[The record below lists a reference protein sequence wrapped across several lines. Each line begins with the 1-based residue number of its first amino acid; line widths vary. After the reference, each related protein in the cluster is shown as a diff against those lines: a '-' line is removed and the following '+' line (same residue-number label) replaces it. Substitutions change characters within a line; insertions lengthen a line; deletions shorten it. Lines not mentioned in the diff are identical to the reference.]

1 MRNDKKGKRKKSDKP
16 EFGLIWKI
24 LLAINIF
31 VVALYLTASYIGYVD
46 PKSASYLA
54 LMPMA
59 YPLFLAATVPTLLFW
74 VVRHRRLMLI
84 TICSW
89 LATIPQICTFVPVHF
104 NDIEEAQSEKGS
116 YTLMTYNTLGFAG
129 EEETKSA
136 IIDEIMEKNAD
147 FVCIQEGT
155 TIDALRN
162 RHADPDR
169 IARLCARY
177 PYVHFSN
184 HRYTVGFFSKRPTG
198 IITEKSIGDYFYVE
212 AYKTSGLGGD
222 IYIINTHMES
232 IGLTNDDKQL
242 YMDLTQTGTNKQT
255 LKGVRSHL
263 LNKLLK
269 ADRQRA
275 EQARLIKSIA
285 DSLRTASPHTPL
297 FICGDFNDPPY
308 TYSYLTAKGNYS
320 DAYTDAGLGY
330 AHTYNRNRFYFRIDN
345 IFYYDRQVKVTACR
359 VGASKASDHHSVTA
373 VFSNHNK

>member
-1 MRNDKKGKRKKSDKP
+1 MKNVKKGKRKKSDKP
-16 EFGLIWKI
+16 QFGLISKI
-24 LLAINIF
+24 LLTINIL
-31 VVALYLTASYIGYVD
+31 VVVLYLTACYIGYVD
-46 PKSASYLA
+46 PNSASYLA

-59 YPLFLAATVPTLLFW
+59 YPLFLIATIPTLLFW
-74 VVRHRRLMLI
+74 VVKHRRLMLI
-84 TICSW
+84 TVCSW
-89 LATIPQICTFVPVHF
+89 LATIPQICTFMPIHF
-104 NDIEEAQSEKGS
+104 NDIEQEQSEKGS
-116 YTLMTYNTLGFAG
+116 YTLTTYNTLGFAG
-129 EEETKSA
+129 DKETKNA
-136 IIDEIMEKNAD
+136 IIDEILEKNAD

-155 TIDALRN
+155 TIDDLRYW
-162 RHADPDR
+162 HTDPDR

-184 HRYTVGFFSKRPTG
+184 KNHTLGCFSKRPIG
-198 IITEKSIGDYFYVE
+198 IIMEQSIGNYFYVE
-212 AYKTSGLGGD
+212 AYKTSGLGGE

-232 IGLTNDDKQL
+232 IGLTVDDKRL
-242 YMDLTQTGTNKQT
+242 YMDLTQTAKKET

-275 EQARLIKSIA
+275 VQARLIKSIA

-320 DAYTDAGLGY
+320 DAYTDAGVGY

-345 IFYYDRQVKVTACR
+345 IFYDDRLVEAEACR
-359 VGASKASDHHSVTA
+359 VGTSKASDHHSVTA
-373 VFSNHNK
+373 IFNNHNK

>member
-1 MRNDKKGKRKKSDKP
+1 MKNVKKGKRKKSDKP
-16 EFGLIWKI
+16 QFGLISKI
-24 LLAINIF
+24 LLTINIL
-31 VVALYLTASYIGYVD
+31 VVVLYLTACYIGYVD
-46 PKSASYLA
+46 PNSASYLA

-59 YPLFLAATVPTLLFW
+59 YPLFLVATIPTLLFW
-74 VVRHRRLMLI
+74 VVKHRRLMLI
-84 TICSW
+84 TVCSW
-89 LATIPQICTFVPVHF
+89 LATIPQICTFMPIHF
-104 NDIEEAQSEKGS
+104 NDIEQAQSEKGS
-116 YTLMTYNTLGFAG
+116 YTLTTYNTLGFAG
-129 EEETKSA
+129 DKETKNA
-136 IIDEIMEKNAD
+136 IIDEILEKNAD

-155 TIDALRN
+155 TIDDLRYW
-162 RHADPDR
+162 HTDPDR

-184 HRYTVGFFSKRPTG
+184 KNHTLGCFSKRPIG
-198 IITEKSIGDYFYVE
+198 IIMEQSIGNYFYVE
-212 AYKTSGLGGD
+212 AYKTSGLGGE

-232 IGLTNDDKQL
+232 IGLTVDDKRL
-242 YMDLTQTGTNKQT
+242 YMDLTQTAKKET

-275 EQARLIKSIA
+275 VQARLIKSIA

-320 DAYTDAGLGY
+320 DAYTDAGVGY

-345 IFYYDRQVKVTACR
+345 IFYDDRLVEAEACR
-359 VGASKASDHHSVTA
+359 VGTSKASDHHSVTA
-373 VFSNHNK
+373 IFNNHNK

>member
-1 MRNDKKGKRKKSDKP
+1 MKNVKKGKRKKSDKP
-16 EFGLIWKI
+16 QFGLISKI
-24 LLAINIF
+24 LLTINIL
-31 VVALYLTASYIGYVD
+31 VVVLYLTACYIGYVD
-46 PKSASYLA
+46 PNSASYLA

-59 YPLFLAATVPTLLFW
+59 YPLFFVATIPTLLFW
-74 VVRHRRLMLI
+74 VVKHRRLMLI
-84 TICSW
+84 TVCSW
-89 LATIPQICTFVPVHF
+89 LATIPQICTFMPIHF
-104 NDIEEAQSEKGS
+104 NDIEQAQSEKGS
-116 YTLMTYNTLGFAG
+116 YTLTTYNTYGFAG
-129 EEETKSA
+129 DKETKNA
-136 IIDEIMEKNAD
+136 IIDEILEKNAD

-155 TIDALRN
+155 TIEDLRYW
-162 RHADPDR
+162 HTDPDR

-184 HRYTVGFFSKRPTG
+184 KNHTLGCFSKRPIG
-198 IITEKSIGDYFYVE
+198 IIMEQSIGNYFYVE
-212 AYKTSGLGGD
+212 AYKTSGLGGE

-232 IGLTNDDKQL
+232 IGLTVDDKRL
-242 YMDLTQTGTNKQT
+242 YMDLTQTAKKET

-275 EQARLIKSIA
+275 VQARLIKSIA

-320 DAYTDAGLGY
+320 DAYTDAGVGY

-345 IFYYDRQVKVTACR
+345 IFYDDRLVEAKACR
-359 VGASKASDHHSVTA
+359 VGTSKASDHHSVTA
-373 VFSNHNK
+373 IFNNHNK

>member
-1 MRNDKKGKRKKSDKP
+1 MKNVKKGKLKKSDKP
-16 EFGLIWKI
+16 QFGLISKI
-24 LLAINIF
+24 LLTINIL
-31 VVALYLTASYIGYVD
+31 VVALYLTACYIGYVD
-46 PKSASYLA
+46 PNSASYLA

-59 YPLFLAATVPTLLFW
+59 YPLFLVATIPTLLFW
-74 VVRHRRLMLI
+74 VVKHRRLMLI
-84 TICSW
+84 TVCSW
-89 LATIPQICTFVPVHF
+89 LATIPQICTFMPIHF
-104 NDIEEAQSEKGS
+104 NDIEQAQSEKGS
-116 YTLMTYNTLGFAG
+116 YTLTTYNTLGFAG
-129 EEETKSA
+129 DKETKNA
-136 IIDEIMEKNAD
+136 IIDEILEKNAD

-155 TIDALRN
+155 TIEDLRYW
-162 RHADPDR
+162 HTDPDR

-184 HRYTVGFFSKRPTG
+184 KNHTLGCFSKRPIG
-198 IITEKSIGDYFYVE
+198 IIMEQSLGNYFYVE

-232 IGLTNDDKQL
+232 IGLTVDDKRL
-242 YMDLTQTGTNKQT
+242 YMDLTQTAKKET

-263 LNKLLK
+263 LNKLLR

-275 EQARLIKSIA
+275 VQARLIKSIA

-320 DAYTDAGLGY
+320 DAYTDAGVGY

-345 IFYYDRQVKVTACR
+345 IFYDDRLVEAEACR
-359 VGASKASDHHSVTA
+359 VGTSKASDHHSVTA
-373 VFSNHNK
+373 IFNNHNK

>member
-1 MRNDKKGKRKKSDKP
+1 MKNVKKGKRKKSDKP
-16 EFGLIWKI
+16 QFGLISKI
-24 LLAINIF
+24 LLTINIL
-31 VVALYLTASYIGYVD
+31 VVVLYLTACYIGYVD
-46 PKSASYLA
+46 PNSASYLA

-59 YPLFLAATVPTLLFW
+59 YPLFLIATIPTLLFW
-74 VVRHRRLMLI
+74 VVKHRRLMLI
-84 TICSW
+84 TVCSW
-89 LATIPQICTFVPVHF
+89 LATIPQICTFMPIHF
-104 NDIEEAQSEKGS
+104 NDIEQAQSEKGS
-116 YTLMTYNTLGFAG
+116 YTLTTYNTLGFAG
-129 EEETKSA
+129 DKETKNA
-136 IIDEIMEKNAD
+136 IIDEILEKNAD

-155 TIDALRN
+155 TIEDLRYW
-162 RHADPDR
+162 HTDPDR

-184 HRYTVGFFSKRPTG
+184 KNHTLGCFSKRPIG
-198 IITEKSIGDYFYVE
+198 IIMEQSIGNYFYVE
-212 AYKTSGLGGD
+212 AYKTSGLGGE

-232 IGLTNDDKQL
+232 IGLTVDDKRL
-242 YMDLTQTGTNKQT
+242 YMDLTQTAKKET

-275 EQARLIKSIA
+275 VQARLIKSIA

-320 DAYTDAGLGY
+320 DAYTDAGVGY

-345 IFYYDRQVKVTACR
+345 IFYDDRLVEAEACR
-359 VGASKASDHHSVTA
+359 VGTSKASDHHSVTA
-373 VFSNHNK
+373 IFNNHNK

>member
-1 MRNDKKGKRKKSDKP
+1 MKNVKKGKRKKSDKP
-16 EFGLIWKI
+16 QFGLISKI
-24 LLAINIF
+24 LLTINIL
-31 VVALYLTASYIGYVD
+31 VVVLYLTACYIGYVD
-46 PKSASYLA
+46 PDSASYLA

-59 YPLFLAATVPTLLFW
+59 YPLFLIATIPTLLFW
-74 VVRHRRLMLI
+74 VVKHRRLMLI
-84 TICSW
+84 TVCSW
-89 LATIPQICTFVPVHF
+89 LATIPQICTFMPIHF
-104 NDIEEAQSEKGS
+104 NDIEQAQSEKGS
-116 YTLMTYNTLGFAG
+116 YTLTTYNTLGFAG
-129 EEETKSA
+129 DKETKNA
-136 IIDEIMEKNAD
+136 IIDEILEKNAD

-155 TIDALRN
+155 TIDDLRYW
-162 RHADPDR
+162 HTDPDR

-184 HRYTVGFFSKRPTG
+184 KNHTLGCFSKRPIG
-198 IITEKSIGDYFYVE
+198 IIMEQSIGNYFYVE
-212 AYKTSGLGGD
+212 AYKTSGLGGE

-232 IGLTNDDKQL
+232 IGLTVDDKRL
-242 YMDLTQTGTNKQT
+242 YMDLTQTAKKET

-275 EQARLIKSIA
+275 VQARLIKSIA

-320 DAYTDAGLGY
+320 DAYTDAGVGY

-345 IFYYDRQVKVTACR
+345 IFYDDRLVEAEACR
-359 VGASKASDHHSVTA
+359 VGTSKASDHHSVTA
-373 VFSNHNK
+373 IFNNHNK